1 MADTFDGPSQATAF
15 NPNPGPEFSAD
26 YAREVLAPAPPA
38 LIRTAEVIGG
48 TAGKIVHAGK
58 AVYEK
63 LDSQHMSDM
72 SSIRNSAKKL
82 ERKSVAFS
90 HRVSDVSANVVNYV
104 RTHNASE
111 MANDVERTA
120 KRYPVQALAVVA
132 LAGFL
137 FERMLLK
144 RSCY

>member
-1 MADTFDGPSQATAF
+1 MADSFDGPSHATGF
-15 NPNPGPEFSAD
+15 NPNPSPDFTAE
-26 YAREVLAPAPPA
+26 YACEVLAPAPPA

-63 LDSQHMSDM
+63 LDSQHRSDM
-72 SSIRNSAKKL
+72 SSIRHSTKEL
-82 ERKSVAFS
+82 ERKSAAFS
-90 HRVSDVSANVVNYV
+90 HRVSDVSGNVVNYV

-111 MANDVERTA
+111 MADDVERAA
-120 KRYPVQALAVVA
+120 KRYPVQALAIAAV
-132 LAGFL
+132 AGFL